1 MALWPCFNYVKLLKS
16 VHLKVVFLRICL
28 DYRMPIP
35 KEKQSSL
42 RRRSIQFKTHEPVKQ
57 NTSVS

>member
-16 VHLKVVFLRICL
+16 VHLEVVDLAHFL
-28 DYRMPIP
+28 DYRVPIP
-35 KEKQSSL
+35 KEKRSSL
-42 RRRSIQFKTHEPVKQ
+42 RRRSILFKTHEPVKQ